1 MPVSPVFLVTQQKEA
16 LRVTNSAQGKQ
27 TEAGLWKVAF
37 DYGYTKGTTVDWWF
51 PTQEEAE
58 LFVPGDIITPPK
70 LLELLKSSTPYIAQS
85 IEKSRIAG
93 SVNRYTDRP
102 ELVDSW
108 KVQFADQ
115 HGDRYTDWSFPT
127 ELEANRY
134 AKGKSYYAQDMIGT
148 LPADPVP
155 TTLDAI
161 SGALRFAF
169 TTAKDAKTA
178 KQAYEDAK
186 AEKLRLEKEA
196 KDELD
201 ATLKAEKQAAAK
213 RAAEAAAAKKAYEEK
228 RAAEANAAAAAAKAA
243 KERSDYLNKS
253 ATVKQAAGTGPY
265 AFKTETWQITNGGSA
280 GTYSGI
286 YYARG
291 TFPITNGQFAGTF
304 VAG

>member
-58 LFVPGDIITPPK
+58 LFTPGDIITPLK

-93 SVNRYTDRP
+93 AVNRYTDRP

-108 KVQFADQ
+108 KVGFADQ

-155 TTLDAI
+155 TTLDAL

-169 TTAKDAKTA
+169 TTAKDAR
-178 KQAYEDAK
+178 QAREDYEAAK

-196 KDELD
+196 KDELN
-201 ATLKAEKQAAAK
+201 AQLKAEKEAAAK
-213 RAAEAAAAKKAYEEK
+213 KAAEAAAAKKAYEAK
-228 RAAEANAAAAAAKAA
+228 RAAEANAAYEAAKAA
-243 KERSDYLNKS
+243 KERSDYLNR
-253 ATVKQAAGTGPY
+253 AITVKRAAGTGPY
-265 AFKTETWQITNGGSA
+265 DIKTESWQITNGGSA
-280 GTYSGI
+280 GYYGGV

-291 TFPITNGQFAGTF
+291 AFPLTNGIYAGTF